1 MTASRRWGTED
12 QVLLEME
19 RLADESMQRAADFAI
34 QAVQAAQAE
43 ASHKALRARRQL
55 MARANGIKSMA
66 EAEVVAEADEA
77 VALAY
82 LERLT
87 TAAQADS
94 CREAMRSIR
103 TNIEAMR
110 TAVASHRV
118 AGQGL

>member
-1 MTASRRWGTED
+1 MTARRWDTEA

-19 RLADESMQRAADFAI
+19 RLSDESMQRAADFAI
-34 QAVQAAQAE
+34 QAVLAAQAE
-43 ASHKALRARRQL
+43 ATHKAMRARRQL
-55 MARANGIKSMA
+55 LARANGIKSMA
-66 EAEVVAEADEA
+66 EAEVIAEADDD
-77 VALAY
+77 VAGAY
-82 LERLT
+82 MDRLVSAA
-87 TAAQADS
+87 TADA